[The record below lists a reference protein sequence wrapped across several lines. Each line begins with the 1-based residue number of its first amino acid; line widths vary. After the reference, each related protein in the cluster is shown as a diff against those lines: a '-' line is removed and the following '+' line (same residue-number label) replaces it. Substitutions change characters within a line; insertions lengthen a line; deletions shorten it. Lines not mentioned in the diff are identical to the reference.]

1 MNSNQSKKKKTT
13 TKTKQSP
20 TPNPPKIKNKKC
32 MARNLND
39 KSEWPPLFTLSRKQV
54 YYSIAFLSRDLDF
67 YIIFSVM
74 FLYVR

>member
-1 MNSNQSKKKKTT
+1 MNSNQSKKATT

>member
-1 MNSNQSKKKKTT
+1 MNSNQSKKAT
-13 TKTKQSP
+13 TKKNKTKPDSQ
-20 TPNPPKIKNKKC
+20 PPKNKKC